1 MLSLLY
7 KKENGESGE
16 MGCFLAAKGKIA
28 SCFHLVTEQADI
40 SSLRV
45 KDEDGRTWDVTSVH
59 NYDCSADVIVYN
71 CKISA
76 KPSRLLSVNTLP
88 ENMRVGRFFFLRGNL
103 DGAKNS
109 QIMACLNLI
118 KNEDGVTC
126 LHCSPT
132 VGNTVAG
139 LSGSPLQAVTN
150 AIGALTMKNTVFG
163 MQSYQHSE
171 NNRLVIVSIDA
182 SRIEQVLGQ
191 PNLNIGVNEL
201 RKQIPYRMYCS
212 GGNDKKTID
221 LSDTA
226 FISQWQNHSECK
238 SNTLAYLEREQNA
251 NETLEVISDP
261 NFIIILGSVRTKSIF
276 KTALEDRSGV
286 FFKIT
291 HEGGIVELGWY
302 GGSKGEYSWCPV
314 ISYKLGSDTI
324 EFNDVGKES
333 VSFEAVG
340 YHCTALSAGDLPI
353 RLVAVVRQNDLTIVC
368 ETKSSQESGAA
379 LVYAA
384 NLNFANGFRF
394 SMIKTIDT
402 DFATL
407 YESASHVSQDLAWN
421 VAEGEVAVKPVASPD
436 FKLASV
442 QDITGTEAGYWL
454 RDGKLMSYI
463 NRIGDGVCNGLAP
476 LREVISNW
484 EDSHVTYWPEPGV
497 EPTVLKNHKLV
508 IPSK

>member
-28 SCFHLVTEQADI
+28 SCFHLIIGQADI

-45 KDEDGRTWDVTSVH
+45 KDEDGRTWDVSSIH
-59 NYDCSADVIVYN
+59 NYDCSADVVVYN
-71 CKISA
+71 CPISA

-88 ENMRVGRFFFLRGNL
+88 ENMRLGRFFFLRGNL

-118 KNEDGVTC
+118 KNKDGVTC

-150 AIGALTMKNTVFG
+150 AFGSLTMKNTVFG
-163 MQSYQHSE
+163 MQSYQYNE

-191 PNLNIGVNEL
+191 PNLNIGANDL
-201 RKQIPYRMYCS
+201 RKQIPYRMFCA
-212 GGNDKKTID
+212 GGNDQKTID

-226 FISQWQNHSECK
+226 FICQWQKHSECK
-238 SNTLAYLEREQNA
+238 TNTLAYLEREQNA
-251 NETLEVISDP
+251 KETLEVISDP
-261 NFIIILGSVRTKSIF
+261 NSIIILGSVRSKSIF
-276 KTALEDRSGV
+276 KSADEDRSGI

-302 GGSKGEYSWCPV
+302 GGSKGEYDWRSV
-314 ISYKLGSDTI
+314 VSYELGSDTI
-324 EFNDVGKES
+324 MFNDIEKES
-333 VSFEAVG
+333 ACFDAEG
-340 YHCTALSAGDLPI
+340 FHCTAMSADESPI
-353 RLVAVVRQNDLTIVC
+353 RLVAAVRQNDLTIVC
-368 ETKSSQESGAA
+368 ETKTPHKSDAT
-379 LVYAA
+379 LVYVA

-394 SMIKTIDT
+394 NMKKTIDT
-402 DFATL
+402 DFDAL
-407 YESASHVSQDLAWN
+407 YESASRVSNSLAWN
-421 VAEGEVAVKPVASPD
+421 GIEGEIAVQSLASPD
-436 FKLASV
+436 FK
-442 QDITGTEAGYWL
+442 ITSIQSISGTEAGYWI
-454 RDGKLMSYI
+454 RDSKTLSYI
-463 NRIGDGVCNGLAP
+463 NRIGDGICSGLAP
-476 LREVISNW
+476 LREVISTW
-484 EDSHVTYWPEPGV
+484 ADSTVTYWPKSDV
-497 EPTVLKNHKLV
+497 EPTILKNHKLV
-508 IPSK
+508 MPS